1 MGVLRIYPQHTTKQE
16 GVQVEN
22 ANQQE
27 QVGPSDAQCRYHL
40 HQGPGR
46 GERGIHQYP
55 EPEQQRWIREAAN
68 PRPDRPRPGRRPGG
82 HYPGRR
88 VAHDANEGYP
98 GQVPGLLLWASKRGT
113 AVSAQKM
120 PAVPVSFWQ
129 ETHGKQRYPRGSRQ
143 QKSLDS
149 PTIFVKEMQQ

>member
-82 HYPGRR
+82 HHRRKELEHEIPSRDLELPGQDLSNSVGGASGGVEEKGG
-88 VAHDANEGYP
+88 VAHA
-98 GQVPGLLLWASKRGT
+98 
-113 AVSAQKM
+113 
-120 PAVPVSFWQ
+120 
-129 ETHGKQRYPRGSRQ
+129 RQ
-143 QKSLDS
+143 NQG
-149 PTIFVKEMQQ
+149 P